1 MNYTLYTACSMLA
14 CLVSFPALATG
25 VYECEPTDRTDWLT
39 QTEVSDKLT
48 ADGWQVRRMK
58 EDGGC
63 WEVYGTTPEG
73 QRVEVYVHP
82 VTGEVLLI
90 NQRGTILYRKEG

>member
-1 MNYTLYTACSMLA
+1 MNYTLYTAYSMLC
-14 CLVSFPALATG
+14 CLLSFPAHATG
-25 VYECEPTDRTDWLT
+25 VYECEPTDRADWLS
-39 QTEVSDKLT
+39 EAEIGAKLSG
-48 ADGWQVRRMK
+48 DGWQVRRMK

-63 WEVYGTTPEG
+63 WEVYGTTPDG
-73 QRVEVYVHP
+73 LRVEVYVHP

>member
-1 MNYTLYTACSMLA
+1 MNFTLYTAYSMLT
-14 CLVSFPALATG
+14 CLITFPAHATG
-25 VYECEPTDRTDWLT
+25 LFECEPTERAAWLT
-39 QTEVSDKLT
+39 EDQVSEKLS

-73 QRVEVYVHP
+73 LRVEVYVHP
-82 VTGEVLLI
+82 VSGDVLLI